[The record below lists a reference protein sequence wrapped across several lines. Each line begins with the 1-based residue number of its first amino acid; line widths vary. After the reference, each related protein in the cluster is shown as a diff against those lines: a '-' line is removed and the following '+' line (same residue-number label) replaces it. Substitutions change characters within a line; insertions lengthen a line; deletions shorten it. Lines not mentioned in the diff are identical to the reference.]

1 MSNETKNEISGIL
14 LAGGKARRMGGIN
27 KGAQLLGGRTLAGL
41 VIERMEPQVNS
52 IFISSN
58 DFAAEFDSYG
68 YPVFK
73 DVRQNYPGPLAGIET
88 ILKQDLGGPWYF
100 VSPTDTPFL
109 PRNLAE
115 LLHKAAKEK
124 QALCVFPTHKGKKEP
139 LHCLLHK
146 DVLPSLTS
154 FLDSNKRSVL
164 GFLEHLGAFEL
175 ECELE
180 EDDFRNLNTL
190 EELELLNKTLEQ
202 ELSDGS

>member
-14 LAGGKARRMGGIN
+14 LAGGKARRMGGVN

-41 VIERMEPQVNS
+41 VI
-52 IFISSN
+52 
-58 DFAAEFDSYG
+58 
-68 YPVFK
+68 
-73 DVRQNYPGPLAGIET
+73 AGIET

-109 PRNLAE
+109 PRNLAG
-115 LLHKAAKEK
+115 LLHKTAKEK

-164 GFLEHLGAFEL
+164 GFLEHLGALEL
-175 ECELE
+175 DCEIDE
-180 EDDFRNLNTL
+180 GDFMNLNTL

>member
-1 MSNETKNEISGIL
+1 
-14 LAGGKARRMGGIN
+14 MGGVN

-41 VIERMEPQVNS
+41 VIERMKPQVKS

-58 DFAAEFDSYG
+58 EFAAEFDSYG

-73 DVRQNYPGPLAGIET
+73 DVRQDYPGPLAGIET

-109 PRNLAE
+109 PRNLAG
-115 LLHKAAKEK
+115 LLHKTAKEK

-146 DVLPSLTS
+146 DVLPSLPS
-154 FLDSNKRSVL
+154 FLDSNKRGVL
-164 GFLEHLGAFEL
+164 GFLEHLGALEL
-175 ECELE
+175 ECEIDE
-180 EDDFRNLNTL
+180 GDFMNLNTL

>member
-1 MSNETKNEISGIL
+1 MITQMFGIGRTHFVDLLRMSNETKNEISGIL
-14 LAGGKARRMGGIN
+14 LAGGKARRMGGVN

-41 VIERMEPQVNS
+41 VIERMKPQVKS

-58 DFAAEFDSYG
+58 EFAAEFDSYG

-73 DVRQNYPGPLAGIET
+73 DVRQDYPGPLAGIET

-109 PRNLAE
+109 PRNLAG
-115 LLHKAAKEK
+115 LLHKTAKEK
-124 QALCVFPTHKGKKEP
+124 QALCV
-139 LHCLLHK
+139 
-146 DVLPSLTS
+146 
-154 FLDSNKRSVL
+154 
-164 GFLEHLGAFEL
+164 GALEL
-175 ECELE
+175 ECEIDE
-180 EDDFRNLNTL
+180 GDFMNLNTL

>member
-1 MSNETKNEISGIL
+1 M
-14 LAGGKARRMGGIN
+14 AGGKARRMGGVN

-41 VIERMEPQVNS
+41 VIERMKPQVKS

-58 DFAAEFDSYG
+58 EFAAEFDSYG
-68 YPVFK
+68 YPVF
-73 DVRQNYPGPLAGIET
+73 
-88 ILKQDLGGPWYF
+88 
-100 VSPTDTPFL
+100 
-109 PRNLAE
+109 
-115 LLHKAAKEK
+115 
-124 QALCVFPTHKGKKEP
+124 KKEP

-164 GFLEHLGAFEL
+164 GFLEHLGALEL
-175 ECELE
+175 DCEIDE
-180 EDDFRNLNTL
+180 GDFMNLNTL

>member
-1 MSNETKNEISGIL
+1 M
-14 LAGGKARRMGGIN
+14 
-27 KGAQLLGGRTLAGL
+27 
-41 VIERMEPQVNS
+41 
-52 IFISSN
+52 
-58 DFAAEFDSYG
+58 
-68 YPVFK
+68 FK
-73 DVRQNYPGPLAGIET
+73 DVRQDYPGPLAGIET

-109 PRNLAE
+109 PRNLAG
-115 LLHKAAKEK
+115 LLHKTAKEK

-164 GFLEHLGAFEL
+164 GFLEHLGALEL
-175 ECELE
+175 DCEIDE
-180 EDDFRNLNTL
+180 GDFMNLNTL